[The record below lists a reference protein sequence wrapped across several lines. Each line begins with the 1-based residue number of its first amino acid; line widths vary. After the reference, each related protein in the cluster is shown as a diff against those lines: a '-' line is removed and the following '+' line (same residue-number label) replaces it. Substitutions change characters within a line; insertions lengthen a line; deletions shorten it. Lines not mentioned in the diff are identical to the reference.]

1 MKREHFA
8 SYGEWK
14 SKKVRK
20 REREIPRNKK
30 MGNLLRRDVLIA
42 GLDAAAFGRQAWR
55 QIRALQRVLIQQR
68 GRPARVVGQL
78 HTQQDPNR
86 HMTHTQ
92 HTRRRQ
98 VSLAVGQSSGPT
110 VLTVEDVWGPG
121 RVGAPAYVVGEAV
134 GGDQL
139 VVQLQDVMRR
149 VLVQQARVAQLQLA
163 RRRLDIGQRLL
174 KFPAPATTP
183 KRRCQ
188 WATATTVTTI
198 LQGDTTAKGRCGEE
212 GGLPGTLGNPTRVKG
227 KKCGAQKVDPERC
240 QQCAPLR
247 SIIRERARGE
257 KTKHCLSERP
267 GWRSG
272 PPSSGAGGR
281 PSGRR
286 PGAPSV
292 QSRRGAKPKKRSEWR
307 KKKREP

>member
-188 WATATTVTTI
+188 WATATTLTTI

-247 SIIRERARGE
+247 SIIRERARRGKNE
-257 KTKHCLSERP
+257 TLPLGATGLAVRLP
-267 GWRSG
+267 RG
-272 PPSSGAGGR
+272 PVDDRAGDD
-281 PSGRR
+281 
-286 PGAPSV
+286 PSV
-292 QSRRGAKPKKRSEWR
+292 QSRRGEKPKKRSEWR